1 MKRGMTLIFF
11 HGTEITIIISRYNSE
26 STLVCEFTYSTFD
39 NNIMPQKLK
48 VLTKEQ

>member
-39 NNIMPQKLK
+39 NIMPQKLK
-48 VLTKEQ
+48 VLKPKNK